1 GTYTILTQIAADEL
15 GVDLSLVRVSIGD
28 SRLPNAP
35 TSGGSCSAT
44 SAGSAVQA
52 AARALK
58 TRVLQYATSDESSP
72 LSNLRSSDVEARDGR
87 LFSKKDPSKNVAY
100 ADVFARYRKSVVE
113 QEGGARPGIERGEGG
128 GGQEGGGQGEKPPSA
143 FTMNGF
149 GAHFCEV

>member
-15 GVDLSLVRVSIGD
+15 GVDPSRVRVSIGD

-72 LSNLRSSDVEARDGR
+72 LSNLRTGDIEARDGR
-87 LFSKKDPSKNVAY
+87 LFSKKDPSKNIAY
-100 ADVFARYRKSVVE
+100 VDIFTRYRKAVVE
-113 QEGGARPGIERGEGG
+113 QEGGARPGIERGEAG
-128 GGQEGGGQGEKPPSA
+128 GGQEGAAQGEKPPST
-143 FTMNGF
+143 FTMHG
-149 GAHFCEV
+149 